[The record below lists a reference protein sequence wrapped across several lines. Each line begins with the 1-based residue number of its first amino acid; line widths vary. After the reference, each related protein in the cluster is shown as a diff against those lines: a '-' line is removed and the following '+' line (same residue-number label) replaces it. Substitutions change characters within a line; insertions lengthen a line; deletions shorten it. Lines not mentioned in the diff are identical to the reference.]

1 VGARK
6 PGYGGGV
13 VSLYPARRKP
23 PTQSEDTMTA
33 MTVAEVYE
41 SISERHNRT
50 RDFKVRSNTMRFA
63 GSRAVA
69 YQTGDNPLWPS
80 SVESAGLNDRAFY
93 QLADRFAVPPKWAM
107 DDGACPPELRSTVF
121 NWKFANVEDK
131 AMLLRTVYSA
141 TEEAETRSATLR
153 AVLSDRYQPYD
164 NIHLWEAV
172 MAALGTI
179 QLGSEPK
186 VILRSEGDELRGYL
200 LFDGVQFDTGDTPT
214 HTMNRSQDGGG
225 SGGLHPAV
233 YFGNSEVGTG
243 RVRIASG
250 LFRSY
255 CSNGMIYGW
264 KEEGTLAITHLWSE
278 RNHIAL
284 AVHEGIANALT
295 LSEEAAGK
303 MLEAMDHRVE
313 PTKLDGI
320 FDRWS
325 EKYGITVKS
334 KDAWKAMVRGE
345 ATLFDVVNAATV
357 IAHDIKNA
365 EEVENVERMAGDM
378 LQHGV

>member
-1 VGARK
+1 
-6 PGYGGGV
+6 
-13 VSLYPARRKP
+13 
-23 PTQSEDTMTA
+23 MTA

-41 SISERHNRT
+41 GICERHNRT
-50 RDFKVRSNTMRFA
+50 ADFKVRSSTMRFA

-69 YQTGDNPLWPS
+69 YPTGDNPLWPNTA
-80 SVESAGLNDRAFY
+80 ESAGLNDRAFY
-93 QLADRFAVPPKWAM
+93 QLADRFTVPPKWAM
-107 DDGACPPELRSTVF
+107 DDAACPPELRSTVF

-141 TEEAETRSATLR
+141 DADAETRSATLR

-164 NIHLWEAV
+164 NIHMWEAV

-200 LFDGVQFDTGDTPT
+200 LFDGVRFDANGNGP
-214 HTMNRSQDGGG
+214 RAQDGGG

-264 KEEGTLAITHLWSE
+264 KEEGALAITHLWSE

-284 AVHEGIANALT
+284 AVHEGIANALS
-295 LSEEAAGK
+295 LSEDAAQK
-303 MLEAMDHRVE
+303 MLAAMDQRVE

-365 EEVENVERMAGDM
+365 EEVENVERMAGDL